1 MDCSMPGFP
10 LLHQLP
16 ELVPLP
22 GIEPM
27 HPAVE
32 MWSLNRWTAWEV
44 PEQIHLERSWEDH
57 AESFHLPPASVPA
70 VNLPR

>member
-1 MDCSMPGFP
+1 MKKYLPGVYFIFGYTAWHVGPESPSVQFSHSVISKCNPMDCSMPGFP

-32 MWSLNRWTAWEV
+32 M
-44 PEQIHLERSWEDH
+44 
-57 AESFHLPPASVPA
+57 
-70 VNLPR
+70 